1 MVKGSHGR
9 DCQHEGSRGKLKSE
23 LEFSAD
29 SSPLLCERPQA
40 PAPCCKDEVRAA
52 SVSPPSVSKIVVLRC
67 PSLVSYTC
75 YIL

>member
-9 DCQHEGSRGKLKSE
+9 DCQHEGSCGKLKSE

-40 PAPCCKDEVRAA
+40 PAPCCEDEVRAA
-52 SVSPPSVSKIVVLRC
+52 SVSKIVILRC

-75 YIL
+75 YML